1 MKVYLKR
8 MKTKTLCPEK
18 KNRKQITW
26 SWLGSFIGIYLL
38 NLLSHDYSIFI
49 IGSFGATAVLVYG
62 APDSDFA
69 QPRNL
74 FGGHIF
80 SAITGVLVY
89 KYFKFDMALASA
101 LAVSLSIVVMHYT
114 RTMHPPGG
122 ATALIAVIGGSSI
135 TNLGIL
141 YVAYPV
147 ALGALIMLIVAL
159 FVNNFSK
166 DSLRHY
172 PKYWL

>member
-1 MKVYLKR
+1 MKVYLRR

-18 KNRKQITW
+18 KSRKQILW
-26 SWLGSFIGIYLL
+26 SWLGSFAGIYLL
-38 NLLSHDYSIFI
+38 SILSREYTLFL
-49 IGSFGATAVLVYG
+49 IGSFGATAVLIYG

-74 FGGHIF
+74 LGGHIF
-80 SAITGVLVY
+80 SAIIGIIT
-89 KYFKFDMALASA
+89 FKLFHSDLPLACA
-101 LAVSLSIVVMHYT
+101 LAVSLAIVIMHFT

-122 ATALIAVIGGSSI
+122 ATALIAVIGGTKV
-135 TNLGIL
+135 TNLGFSF
-141 YVAYPV
+141 VVYPV
-147 ALGALIMLIVAL
+147 APGALAMLFVAIL
-159 FVNNFSK
+159 VNNFSR